1 MDLNW
6 EAIGAIG
13 EILGAIAVVLT
24 LAYLARQ
31 LRQNSQTLRA
41 SALDASITAANDV
54 RKSIY
59 ESAEVAEIIR
69 RGSADPAS
77 LTEDEKIRFRLVMH
91 NIVWGTWNIYV
102 QAQLTG
108 LSAGTWEAQIPLLTR
123 ILSSPGGKWYWAN
136 SRQEVDEEYREYI
149 DSLLAQDD
157 A

>member
-6 EAIGAIG
+6 EAIGAVG

-24 LAYLARQ
+24 LGYLATQ

-41 SALDASITAANDV
+41 SALDASITSANDV

-59 ESAEVAEIIR
+59 ESAEVAEIFR
-69 RGSADPAS
+69 RGSTDPEC
-77 LTEDEKIRFRLVMH
+77 LTEDERIRFRLVMH

-108 LSAGTWEAQIPLLTR
+108 LSASTWEAQIPLLTR
-123 ILSSPGGKWYWAN
+123 ILSTPGGKWYWAT
-136 SRQEVDEEYREYI
+136 SRQEVDETYREYI
-149 DSLLAQDD
+149 ENLLAKDD